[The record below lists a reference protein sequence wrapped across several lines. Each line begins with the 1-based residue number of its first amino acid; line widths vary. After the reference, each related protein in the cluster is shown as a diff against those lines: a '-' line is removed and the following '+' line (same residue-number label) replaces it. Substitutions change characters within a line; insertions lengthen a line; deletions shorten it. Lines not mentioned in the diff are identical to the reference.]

1 MKQEYFEKLKNPQWK
16 SVHDAALADAEKAG
30 ADGFEAQIFAAVSA
44 DVHFARAS
52 EREEELEAVR
62 LRLAAREAG
71 HEAPVEQSTETDV
84 GAGWTKAV
92 ASINARKGYPTE
104 LSSDTR
110 QGHEAVPEPNAENS
124 ADGWAKATAKINA
137 GR

>member
-62 LRLAAREAG
+62 LRLAARDAK
-71 HEAPVEQSTETDV
+71 HEAAQEQAT
-84 GAGWTKAV
+84 GADPNFCWTAEEV
-92 ASINARKGYPTE
+92 AK
-104 LSSDTR
+104 
-110 QGHEAVPEPNAENS
+110 
-124 ADGWAKATAKINA
+124 GWAKANAKINA